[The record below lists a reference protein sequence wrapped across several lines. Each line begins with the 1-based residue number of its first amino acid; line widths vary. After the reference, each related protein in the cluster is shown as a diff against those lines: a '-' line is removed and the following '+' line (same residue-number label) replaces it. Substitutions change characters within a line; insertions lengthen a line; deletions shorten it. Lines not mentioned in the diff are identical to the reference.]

1 VILHD
6 DLHDCHHARA
16 ARGGDAAF
24 PVAFGAV
31 WDTAEKIGFIVLIG
45 VVMVVILRSSGEL
58 GSRAL
63 SVSRPAH
70 FEGQPAPSHS
80 DTAEVARAGEHGG
93 PAGDSA
99 HGDGYAAYN
108 RASNV
113 GRQVVILVGVLIVLL
128 AVIWIGTGSLGIF
141 WY

>member
-1 VILHD
+1 
-6 DLHDCHHARA
+6 
-16 ARGGDAAF
+16 
-24 PVAFGAV
+24 V
-31 WDTAEKIGFIVLIG
+31 WDTAEKIGFIVILG

-70 FEGQPAPSHS
+70 FEGQSPAPHGGP
-80 DTAEVARAGEHGG
+80 AEAAHAGEHGG
-93 PAGDSA
+93 PAGDDR
-99 HGDGYAAYN
+99 HGDGYAAYD

-113 GRQVVILVGVLIVLL
+113 GRQVVILLGVLIVLL
-128 AVIWIGTGSLGIF
+128 AVVWIGNGSLGIF